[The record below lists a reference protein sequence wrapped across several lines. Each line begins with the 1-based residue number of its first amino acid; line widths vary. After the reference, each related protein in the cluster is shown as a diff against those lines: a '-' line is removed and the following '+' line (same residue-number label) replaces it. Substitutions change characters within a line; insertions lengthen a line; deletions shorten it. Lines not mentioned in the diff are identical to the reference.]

1 MGAPAFRRQ
10 VKQAA
15 QRLQEKHMTYP
26 PLPTADEVAS
36 HFVSALANS
45 ETLDAPYR
53 RWQCRNV
60 LPETMVTGVLTLPI
74 APPVVTIDTHGTR
87 DAFNNQRIFFTPK
100 MRELFPAMQVLSDAM
115 QQPRVA
121 RQFVETCGVK
131 AEGGYLRMEYIQD
144 LDGMWLEPHRDI
156 KEKLFSMVIYLC
168 TGPFA
173 HDWGTDIYDHDK
185 KWWGRGTAEFNSAVI
200 FIAGE
205 HTWHGYEPRPIYG
218 VRRLMEIN
226 YVSDTWRDKE
236 QLAFPDRPITLA

>member
-1 MGAPAFRRQ
+1 
-10 VKQAA
+10 
-15 QRLQEKHMTYP
+15 MTYP
-26 PLPTADEVAS
+26 PLPTPDEVAS
-36 HFVSALANS
+36 QFVSALTNS
-45 ETLDAPYR
+45 EILDEPYR
-53 RWQCRNV
+53 RWQCHNV
-60 LPETMVTGVLTLPI
+60 LPEKMLTGILTLPI
-74 APPVVTIDTHGTR
+74 APPVITIDAQGTR

-121 RQFVETCGVK
+121 RQFVETCGVN

-156 KEKLFSMVIYLC
+156 KEKLFSMVIYFC

-205 HTWHGYEPRPIYG
+205 HTWHGYEPRPICG

-226 YVSDTWRDKE
+226 YVSNTWRDKE
-236 QLAFPDRPITLA
+236 QLAFPDRPISLS